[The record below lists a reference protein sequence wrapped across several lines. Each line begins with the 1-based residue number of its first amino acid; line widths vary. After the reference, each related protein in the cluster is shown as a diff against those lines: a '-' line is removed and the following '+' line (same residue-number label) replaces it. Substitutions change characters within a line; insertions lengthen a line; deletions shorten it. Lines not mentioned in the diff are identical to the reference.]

1 MLKKDLILKS
11 PVSKTIG
18 IENVKDGKFGA
29 VLSRAG
35 VGKTSF
41 LVQIA
46 LTQLLSDEKILH
58 VSLDDPMDKINL
70 RYKEGYTNIIDSV
83 GYIDPQKALR
93 LWEDIR
99 TNKVGISYN
108 ESTFDTEKIR
118 DYLKSFKKAD
128 LTLPSIMIID
138 GLNFD
143 NDVSTILED
152 LQKLNQEFSV
162 FIWFS
167 MKNHRE
173 EQLCED
179 GFPIQ
184 LETYKDKFDKAVLLQ
199 PVEDKIEAVILKDGD
214 RTDHRHLLDPATMMI
229 VEYA

>member
-1 MLKKDLILKS
+1 MLKKDLIYKS
-11 PVSKTIG
+11 PVSKSIG
-18 IENVKDGKFGA
+18 DENLKQGSFGA

-46 LTQLLSDEKILH
+46 LTQLLSDEKVLH
-58 VSLDDPMDKINL
+58 ISLDDPIEKINL
-70 RYKEGYTNIIDSV
+70 RYNEGYTNLVDSI
-83 GYIDPQKALR
+83 GYVDPQKAVR
-93 LWEDIR
+93 LWEDINL
-99 TNKVGISYN
+99 NKVGISYN
-108 ESTFDTEKIR
+108 ESTFDSEKIR

-143 NDVSTILED
+143 KDVSGILEE
-152 LQKLNQEFSV
+152 LEALNREFSI

-167 MKNHRE
+167 MKSHRE
-173 EQLCED
+173 EQLSPD
-179 GFPIQ
+179 GYPVQ
-184 LETYKDKFDKAVLLQ
+184 LDTHKEKFDKAIFLQ

-214 RTDHRHLLDPATMMI
+214 RTDQRYKLDPATMMI
-229 VEYA
+229 VDE

>member
-1 MLKKDLILKS
+1 MLKKDLISKS

-18 IENVKDGKFGA
+18 VENVKDGRFGA

-46 LTQLLSDEKILH
+46 LTQLLNDDKILH
-58 VSLDDPMDKINL
+58 VSLDDPMEKINL
-70 RYKEGYTNIIDSV
+70 RYKDGYTNIIDNI

-93 LWEDIR
+93 LWEDIKP
-99 TNKVGISYN
+99 NKVGISYS
-108 ESTFDTEKIR
+108 ESTFDTDKIR

-143 NDVSTILED
+143 KDISKVLEE
-152 LQKLNQEFSV
+152 LENLHQEFSI

-167 MKNHRE
+167 IKTHRE
-173 EQLCED
+173 EKMSTEGYPVQLD
-179 GFPIQ
+179 
-184 LETYKDKFDKAVLLQ
+184 TYKKRFDKAIFLQ
-199 PVEDKIEAVILKDGD
+199 PIEDKIEAIILKDGD
-214 RTDHRHLLDPATMMI
+214 KTDQKYRLDPATMMI
-229 VEYA
+229 IEE